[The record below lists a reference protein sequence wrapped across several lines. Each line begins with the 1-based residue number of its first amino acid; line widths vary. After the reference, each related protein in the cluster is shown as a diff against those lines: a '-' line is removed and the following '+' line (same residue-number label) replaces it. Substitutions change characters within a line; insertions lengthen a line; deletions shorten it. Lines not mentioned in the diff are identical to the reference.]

1 MPKFIGSAL
10 LAALLTGTAGCAP
23 APVAPPLPK
32 PKMIIS
38 RGGRGWKDGQVNEPV
53 ILVNPKDPS
62 RLVMFYSGM
71 KLGGNGGAI
80 GKAWATAADPFT
92 WHEDEGNPILLNETA
107 SPARDVGV
115 RLDSVIYDAGS
126 DEYWIYTTTYGAG
139 DYISLAMC
147 PAGADG
153 YSGVVRANIRRH
165 HGNPILSPRGQG
177 RDDETHVSQASV
189 LREDGLWTMLYSYRS
204 GSNKILP
211 GIRLATSP
219 DGKQWTKVPG
229 PDLLSA
235 APEQKYIEW
244 HTTIRVGH
252 RYVML
257 FEGYNGGTRWGA
269 DVAVSDRLT
278 SGWKKL
284 PTNLLDQTTWPDY
297 SDATMFHVATPAI
310 HNWGGRWFLYIQA
323 APAGYYINQPW
334 SLWAVDI
341 DDALAPYLRP

>member
-1 MPKFIGSAL
+1 MTRKRIGSAL
-10 LAALLTGTAGCAP
+10 VALSLLTGCATSP
-23 APVAPPLPK
+23 AIAPLPQ

-38 RGGRGWKDGQVNEPV
+38 RGGGGWKDGQVNEPI

-80 GKAWATAADPFT
+80 GKAWATATDPFT
-92 WHEDEGNPILLNETA
+92 WHEDEGNPVLVNETA

-115 RLDSVIYDAGS
+115 RLDSVLYDAGS
-126 DEYWIYTTTYGAG
+126 NEYWIYYTTYGAA
-139 DYISLAMC
+139 DSISLAIC

-153 YSGVVRANIRRH
+153 YSGVLRSNIRRH
-165 HGNPILSPRGQG
+165 PGNPILSPRGQG

-189 LREDGLWTMLYSYRS
+189 LRENGLWSMLYSYRS
-204 GSNKILP
+204 SPKNVLP

-219 DGKQWTKVPG
+219 DGKRWTKVPG

-244 HTTIRVGH
+244 HSTIRVGN

-269 DVAVSDRLT
+269 DVAVSDRLS

-284 PTNLLDQTTWPDY
+284 PTMLLDQTTWPGY
-297 SDATMFHVATPAI
+297 SDASMFHVATPAI
-310 HNWGGRWFLYIQA
+310 YNWGGRWYLYVQA

-334 SLWAVDI
+334 SLWAVDC
-341 DDALAPYLRP
+341 DDALAPYLRS

>member
-1 MPKFIGSAL
+1 MLKSVVAL
-10 LAALLTGTAGCAP
+10 LLLTGAAGCSP
-23 APVAPPLPK
+23 SPVMATLPQ
-32 PKMIIS
+32 PKKIIS
-38 RGGRGWKDGQVNEPV
+38 CGGGGWKDGQVNEPI

-80 GKAWATAADPFT
+80 GKAWASAADPFT
-92 WHEDEGNPILLNETA
+92 WHEDEGNPVLVNETA
-107 SPARDVGV
+107 TPARDVGV

-126 DEYWIYTTTYGAG
+126 DEYRIYYTTYGAG
-139 DYISLAMC
+139 DYISLAIC

-153 YSGVVRANIRRH
+153 YSEAVRAKIRRH
-165 HGNPILSPRGQG
+165 PGNPILSPRGQG
-177 RDDETHVSQASV
+177 RDDETHVSQASI
-189 LREDGLWTMLYSYRS
+189 LRENGRWVALYSYRTS
-204 GSNKILP
+204 PQNVLP

-229 PDLLSA
+229 PDLLTA

-244 HTTIRVGH
+244 HSTIRVGD

-269 DVAVSDRLT
+269 DAAVSDRLT

-284 PTNLLDQTTWPDY
+284 PTKLLDQTTWPGY
-297 SDATMFHVATPAI
+297 SDATMFHVATPALY
-310 HNWGGRWFLYIQA
+310 NWGGRWSLFVQA

-334 SLWAVDI
+334 SLWAVDV
-341 DDALAPYLRP
+341 DDALAAHLRP